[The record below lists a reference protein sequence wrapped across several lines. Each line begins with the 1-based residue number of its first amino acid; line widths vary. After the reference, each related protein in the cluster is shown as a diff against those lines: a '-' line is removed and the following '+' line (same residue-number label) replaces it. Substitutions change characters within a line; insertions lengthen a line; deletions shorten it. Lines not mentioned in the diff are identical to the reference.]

1 VAEICKESN
10 VLLIA
15 DEIQSGLG
23 RTGKLFAYMHD
34 GITPDVVIAGKALSG
49 GFYPVSAVMSSAEVL
64 GVFRPGDHG
73 STFGGNPLACAV
85 ARAALRVIVDER
97 LAERSAELG
106 AYALARLQ
114 KMRSKH
120 VVEVR
125 GRGLWIAIE
134 LNAPARPVCE
144 VLRDRGVLC
153 KETHETVIRIA
164 PPLMISR
171 EDLDWGLERI
181 ERVLEGDLEMRS
193 DDGLLRSEEGAFS
206 RVA

>member
-1 VAEICKESN
+1 MCSSD
-10 VLLIA
+10 L
-15 DEIQSGLG
+15 EIQSGLG

-85 ARAALRVIVDER
+85 ARAALRVVVEER
-97 LAERSAELG
+97 LADRSAELG
-106 AYALARLQ
+106 AYAFARLQ
-114 KMRSKH
+114 QLRSER

-125 GRGLWIAIE
+125 GRGLWLAIE
-134 LNAPARPVCE
+134 LNVPARPVCE
-144 VLRDRGVLC
+144 ALRDRGVLC
-153 KETHETVIRIA
+153 KETHDTVIRIA

-171 EDLDWGLERI
+171 EDLDWGLEQI
-181 ERVLEGDLEMRS
+181 ERVIESGREIS
-193 DDGLLRSEEGAFS
+193 PRSEEDAFS